1 MVLFPYTR
9 LGSLVCAN
17 NNTLVLILNFTLSKL
32 HLMKNCC
39 LSLSVLTF
47 AYLISGCG
55 QKESTTETVASENP
69 IVDQFLPKYGEKDPI
84 ALTDAKPG
92 GTFTTW
98 GGSFP
103 KSLNMFLDYNSF
115 SVNVM
120 GLLYEPLI
128 SLHST
133 ENRPVGVLAESW
145 EIAEDE
151 MTFTFKIRQDATW
164 SDGNP
169 ITATDIQFFYDV
181 MLNPENLTSLFRVS
195 LKRFDRPMVVDEK
208 TVVIKANT
216 KHWNN
221 FFQAGNMV
229 AFPAHVWKGENF
241 NQINFNFP
249 VVSGPYQLGEVK
261 KGRSINLIRRH
272 DWWGRTNHYNSGKYN
287 FQKIVY
293 RSMTD
298 RNKALEAF
306 KKGIFDAYPIYTSS
320 IWMRKTDFEQVQKG
334 WVVRQ
339 AVYNKEPKGYQG
351 LAVNL
356 RNPKFQD
363 IRVREA
369 LGYLLNREAMNE
381 KFMYNQYF
389 LLNSFYPDLYP
400 KNINPALEVTP
411 FDPERAR
418 QLLDEA
424 GWKVN
429 SLGKLEKEGEIFEIT
444 FLSAAEDFR
453 HLNLYIED
461 LKSVGIEARIEK
473 INRSSLTKRI
483 DNHDFE
489 MFWTAWGASRLRD
502 PESAWHSSTAD
513 QKASQNYPGV
523 KDSEIDRLIEQQK
536 VEYDM
541 DKRIEILKQIDA
553 RLAEIIPYI
562 FLWQADHGRI
572 LYWNKYQ
579 TPEFVFDKFGQE
591 ESIITYWWED
601 PAMVDVLNNA
611 MKKDEVLP
619 RKPFKVVY
627 QE

>member
-1 MVLFPYTR
+1 
-9 LGSLVCAN
+9 
-17 NNTLVLILNFTLSKL
+17 
-32 HLMKNCC
+32 
-39 LSLSVLTF
+39 
-47 AYLISGCG
+47 
-55 QKESTTETVASENP
+55 
-69 IVDQFLPKYGEKDPI
+69 
-84 ALTDAKPG
+84 
-92 GTFTTW
+92 
-98 GGSFP
+98 
-103 KSLNMFLDYNSF
+103 MFLDYNSF
-115 SVNVM
+115 SANVM

-133 ENRPVGVLAESW
+133 ENKPVGVLAESW

-151 MTFTFKIRQDATW
+151 MTFTFKIREDAAW
-164 SDGNP
+164 SDGKP
-169 ITATDIQFFYDV
+169 ITSADIQFYYDV
-181 MLNPENLTSLFRVS
+181 ILNPQNLTSLFRVS
-195 LKRFDRPMVVDEK
+195 LKRFERPVAVDDK

-221 FFQAGNMV
+221 FYQAGNMV
-229 AFPAHVWKGENF
+229 ALPSHAWEGKDFNKLNF
-241 NQINFNFP
+241 EFP
-249 VVSGPYQLGEVK
+249 VVSGPYALGDVK
-261 KGRSINLIRRH
+261 KGRSISLNRRH
-272 DWWGRTNHYNSGKYN
+272 DWWGRTNRYNSGKYN
-287 FQKIVY
+287 FSKIVY

-320 IWMRKTDFEQVQKG
+320 IWMKKTQFEQVEKG

-339 AVYNKEPKGYQG
+339 AVYNKQPKGYQG
-351 LAVNL
+351 LAINL
-356 RNPKFQD
+356 RDPKFQD
-363 IRVREA
+363 IRVRQA

-400 KNINPALEVTP
+400 DNINPNREVTP
-411 FDPERAR
+411 YNPEKAR
-418 QLLDEA
+418 QLLSDA
-424 GWKVN
+424 GWAVN
-429 SLGKLEKEGEIFEIT
+429 DLGKLEKDGLPFEIT

-461 LKSVGIEARIEK
+461 LKAVGIEAKIEK

-483 DNHDFE
+483 DNFEFE

-502 PESAWHSSTAD
+502 PESPWHSSTAD

-523 KDSEIDRLIEQQK
+523 EDKEIDRLIELQK
-536 VEYDM
+536 GEYDM
-541 DKRIEILKQIDA
+541 DKRIEILKQIDN

-562 FLWQADHGRI
+562 FLWQSDHGRI

-579 TPEFVFDKFGQE
+579 TPEYVFDKFGQE

-601 PAMVDVLNNA
+601 PAMVNTLSKA
-611 MKKDEVLP
+611 METDQSIAT
-619 RKPFKVVY
+619 KPFKVVY

>member
-1 MVLFPYTR
+1 MKKYFLIFAL
-9 LGSLVCAN
+9 LG
-17 NNTLVLILNFTLSKL
+17 TG
-32 HLMKNCC
+32 LMFC
-39 LSLSVLTF
+39 
-47 AYLISGCG
+47 GCEPG
-55 QKESTTETVASENP
+55 KDTTKPDDTAEIME
-69 IVDQFLPKYGEKDPI
+69 DQFQPQYGQKDPI
-84 ALTDAKPG
+84 ALDDVKTG

-103 KSLNMFLDYNSF
+103 KSLNMFLDYNRF
-115 SVNVM
+115 SATVM
-120 GLLYEPLI
+120 GLLYEPLL

-133 ENRPVGVLAESW
+133 DNKPVGVLAEAW

-151 MTFTFKIRQDATW
+151 MTFTFKIRKDATW
-164 SDGNP
+164 SDGKP
-169 ITATDIQFFYDV
+169 VTSADIQFYYDV
-181 MLNPENLTSLFRVS
+181 MLDPKNLTSLFRVS
-195 LKRFDRPMVVDEK
+195 LKRFERPVALDDK

-221 FFQAGNMV
+221 FYQAGNMV
-229 AFPAHVWKGENF
+229 ALPAHIWRDKDF
-241 NQINFNFP
+241 NKINFDFP
-249 VVSGPYQLGEVK
+249 VVSGPYQIGEVK
-261 KGRSINLIRRH
+261 KGRSISLKRRH
-272 DWWGRTNHYNSGKYN
+272 DWWGRLNRYNAGKYN

-293 RSMTD
+293 LSMTD

-320 IWMRKTDFEQVQKG
+320 IWMKKTQFDQVEKG

-339 AVYNKEPKGYQG
+339 AVYNQEPKGYQG

-363 IRVREA
+363 IRVRQA

-400 KNINPALEVTP
+400 NNVNPEREVTP
-411 FDPERAR
+411 YDPEKAR
-418 QLLDEA
+418 KLLADA

-429 SLGKLEKEGEIFEIT
+429 QLGKLEKDSQVFEIT

-461 LKSVGIEARIEK
+461 LKSVGIEAKIEK
-473 INRSSLTKRI
+473 INRSTLTKRI
-483 DNHDFE
+483 DNFE
-489 MFWTAWGASRLRD
+489 FEIFWTAWGASRLRD
-502 PESAWHSSTAD
+502 PESSWHSSTAG
-513 QKASQNYPGV
+513 QKASQNYTGV
-523 KDSEIDRLIEQQK
+523 EDEEIDRLIELQK
-536 VEYDM
+536 GEYDM
-541 DKRIEILKQIDA
+541 DKRIEILKKIDN

-562 FLWQADHGRI
+562 FLWQSDHGRI

-579 TPEFVFDKFGQE
+579 TPEYVFDKFGQE
-591 ESIITYWWED
+591 DSIITYWCES
-601 PAMVDVLNNA
+601 PEMVNA
-611 MKKDEVLP
+611 LTQAKASNQFLP
-619 RKPFKVVY
+619 KKPFKVVY

>member
-1 MVLFPYTR
+1 MKNSSLLFPI
-9 LGSLVCAN
+9 V
-17 NNTLVLILNFTLSKL
+17 I
-32 HLMKNCC
+32 
-39 LSLSVLTF
+39 F
-47 AYLISGCG
+47 AMISGGCG
-55 QKESTTETVASENP
+55 PQDNAEESIKASMP
-69 IVDQFLPKYGEKDPI
+69 QGMVDDQFTPSYGERDPV

-92 GTFTTW
+92 GIFTTW
-98 GGSFP
+98 GGPFP

-115 SVNVM
+115 SVQITS
-120 GLLYEPLI
+120 LLYEPLI

-145 EIAEDE
+145 EIAEDD
-151 MTFTFKIRQDATW
+151 MTFTFKIRKDATW
-164 SDGNP
+164 SDGVP
-169 ITATDIQFFYDV
+169 ITSADIQFFYDV
-181 MLNPENLTSLFRVS
+181 ILNPENLTSLFRVS
-195 LKRFDRPMVVDEK
+195 LKRFERPVAIDEK
-208 TVVIKANT
+208 TVRIKANT

-221 FFQAGNMV
+221 FFQAGNIV
-229 AFPAHVWKGENF
+229 AFPSHVWQGKDF
-241 NQINFNFP
+241 NKINFEFP
-249 VVSGPYQLGEVK
+249 VVSGPYQIGEVK
-261 KGRSINLIRRH
+261 KGRSISLQRRH
-272 DWWGRTNHYNSGKYN
+272 DWWGRANHYNAGKYN
-287 FQKIVY
+287 FHKIVY

-320 IWMRKTDFEQVQKG
+320 IWMKKTQFEQVEKG

-351 LAVNL
+351 LAINL
-356 RNPKFQD
+356 RNPKFED
-363 IRVREA
+363 VRVRQA

-389 LLNSFYPDLYP
+389 LLNSFYPDLYED
-400 KNINPALEVTP
+400 NINPGREVTP
-411 FDPERAR
+411 YNPEKAR
-418 QLLDEA
+418 QLLADA
-424 GWKVN
+424 GWVVN
-429 SLGKLEKEGEIFEIT
+429 EEGKRVKAGQPFEIT

-461 LKSVGIEARIEK
+461 LKAVGIQAKIEK

-523 KDSEIDRLIEQQK
+523 QDEAIDRLIEQQK

-541 DKRIEILKQIDA
+541 DKRIEILKKIDD

-572 LYWNKYQ
+572 LYWNKFQ

-601 PAMVDVLNNA
+601 PAMVAALDQA
-611 MKKDEVLP
+611 MEDDQSLP
-619 RKPFKVVY
+619 EKPFKVVY

>member
-1 MVLFPYTR
+1 
-9 LGSLVCAN
+9 
-17 NNTLVLILNFTLSKL
+17 
-32 HLMKNCC
+32 MKNSCFL
-39 LSLSVLTF
+39 LSLLVFLMI
-47 AYLISGCG
+47 LSGCG
-55 QKESTTETVASENP
+55 FQDTAQESTRPATSGGMVE
-69 IVDQFLPKYGEKDPI
+69 DQFKPSYGERDPI
-84 ALTDAKPG
+84 ALANTIAG

-103 KSLNMFLDYNSF
+103 KSLNMFLDYNRF
-115 SVNVM
+115 SANVM

-145 EIAEDE
+145 EVAEDE
-151 MTFTFKIRQDATW
+151 MTFTFKIRKNATW
-164 SDGNP
+164 SDGKP
-169 ITATDIQFFYDV
+169 ISSADIQFFYDV
-181 MLNPENLTSLFRVS
+181 MLNPKNLTSLFRVS
-195 LKRFDRPMVVDEK
+195 LKRFERPVVVDEK
-208 TVVIKANT
+208 TVQIKANT

-229 AFPAHVWKGENF
+229 AFPSHIWKGKDF
-241 NQINFNFP
+241 NKINFEFP
-249 VVSGPYQLGEVK
+249 VVSGPYRLGEVK
-261 KGRSINLIRRH
+261 KGRSISLQRRH
-272 DWWGRTNHYNSGKYN
+272 DWWGRSNLYNSGKYN
-287 FQKIVY
+287 FHKIVY

-320 IWMRKTDFEQVQKG
+320 IWMKKTQFEQVEKG

-339 AVYNKEPKGYQG
+339 AVYNKQPKGYQG

-356 RNPKFQD
+356 RNPKFED
-363 IRVREA
+363 VRVRQA

-389 LLNSFYPDLYP
+389 LLNSFYPDLYEN
-400 KNINPALEVTP
+400 NINPGREVTP
-411 FDPERAR
+411 YNPEKAR
-418 QLLDEA
+418 QLLADA
-424 GWKVN
+424 GWTVN
-429 SLGKLEKEGEIFEIT
+429 EEGILVKAGQAFEIT

-461 LKSVGIEARIEK
+461 LKSVGIHARIEK

-523 KDSEIDRLIEQQK
+523 QDAEIDRLIDQQK

-541 DKRIEILKQIDA
+541 DKRIEIIKQIDD

-562 FLWQADHGRI
+562 FLWQSDHGRI
-572 LYWNKYQ
+572 LYWNKFQ
-579 TPEFVFDKFGQE
+579 TPDYVFDKFSQE

-601 PAMVDVLNNA
+601 PDLATSLTEAMESDQSLP
-611 MKKDEVLP
+611 KK
-619 RKPFKVVY
+619 RFKMVY

>member
-1 MVLFPYTR
+1 
-9 LGSLVCAN
+9 
-17 NNTLVLILNFTLSKL
+17 
-32 HLMKNCC
+32 MKNSCFL
-39 LSLSVLTF
+39 LSLLVFLMI
-47 AYLISGCG
+47 LSGCG
-55 QKESTTETVASENP
+55 FQDTAQESTRPATPGGMVE
-69 IVDQFLPKYGEKDPI
+69 DQFKPSYGERDPI
-84 ALTDAKPG
+84 ALANTIAG

-103 KSLNMFLDYNSF
+103 KSLNMFLDYNRF
-115 SVNVM
+115 SANVM

-145 EIAEDE
+145 EVAEDE
-151 MTFTFKIRQDATW
+151 MTFTFKIRKNATW
-164 SDGNP
+164 SDGKP
-169 ITATDIQFFYDV
+169 ISSADIQFFYDV
-181 MLNPENLTSLFRVS
+181 MLNPKNLTSLFRVS
-195 LKRFDRPMVVDEK
+195 LKRFERPVVVDEK
-208 TVVIKANT
+208 TVQIKANT

-229 AFPAHVWKGENF
+229 AFPSHIWKGKDF
-241 NQINFNFP
+241 NKINFEFP
-249 VVSGPYQLGEVK
+249 VVSGPYRLGEVK
-261 KGRSINLIRRH
+261 KGRSISLQRRH
-272 DWWGRTNHYNSGKYN
+272 DWWGRSNLYNSGKYN
-287 FQKIVY
+287 FHKIVY

-320 IWMRKTDFEQVQKG
+320 IWMKKTQFEQVEKG

-339 AVYNKEPKGYQG
+339 AVYNKQPKGYQG

-356 RNPKFQD
+356 RNPKFED
-363 IRVREA
+363 VRVRQA

-389 LLNSFYPDLYP
+389 LLNSFYPDLYEN
-400 KNINPALEVTP
+400 NINPAREVTP
-411 FDPERAR
+411 YNPEKAR
-418 QLLDEA
+418 QLLADA
-424 GWKVN
+424 GWTVN
-429 SLGKLEKEGEIFEIT
+429 EEGILVKAGQVFEIT

-461 LKSVGIEARIEK
+461 LKSVGIQARIEK

-523 KDSEIDRLIEQQK
+523 QDAEIDRLIDQQK

-541 DKRIEILKQIDA
+541 DKRIEIIKQIDD

-562 FLWQADHGRI
+562 FLWQSDHGRI
-572 LYWNKYQ
+572 LYWNKFQ
-579 TPEFVFDKFGQE
+579 TPEYVFDKFSQE

-601 PAMVDVLNNA
+601 PDLATSLTEAMESDQSLP
-611 MKKDEVLP
+611 KK
-619 RKPFKVVY
+619 RFKVVY

>member
-1 MVLFPYTR
+1 
-9 LGSLVCAN
+9 
-17 NNTLVLILNFTLSKL
+17 
-32 HLMKNCC
+32 MKNSCFL
-39 LSLSVLTF
+39 LSLLVFLMI
-47 AYLISGCG
+47 LSGCG
-55 QKESTTETVASENP
+55 FQDTAQESTRPATSGGMVE
-69 IVDQFLPKYGEKDPI
+69 DQFKPSYGERDPI
-84 ALTDAKPG
+84 ALANTIAG

-103 KSLNMFLDYNSF
+103 KSLNMFLDYNRF
-115 SVNVM
+115 SANVM

-145 EIAEDE
+145 EVAEDE
-151 MTFTFKIRQDATW
+151 MTFTFKIRKNATW
-164 SDGNP
+164 SDGKP
-169 ITATDIQFFYDV
+169 ISSADIQFFYDV
-181 MLNPENLTSLFRVS
+181 MLNPKNLTSLFRVS
-195 LKRFDRPMVVDEK
+195 LKRFERPVVVDEK
-208 TVVIKANT
+208 TVQIKANT

-229 AFPAHVWKGENF
+229 AFPSHIWKGKDF
-241 NQINFNFP
+241 NKINFEFP
-249 VVSGPYQLGEVK
+249 VVSGPYRLGEVK
-261 KGRSINLIRRH
+261 KGRSISLQRRH
-272 DWWGRTNHYNSGKYN
+272 DWWGRSNFYNSGKYN
-287 FQKIVY
+287 FHKIVY

-320 IWMRKTDFEQVQKG
+320 IWMKKTQFEQVQKG

-339 AVYNKEPKGYQG
+339 AVYNKQPKGYQG

-356 RNPKFQD
+356 RNPKFED
-363 IRVREA
+363 VRVRQA

-389 LLNSFYPDLYP
+389 LLNSFYPDLYEN
-400 KNINPALEVTP
+400 NINPAREVTP
-411 FDPERAR
+411 YNPEKAR
-418 QLLDEA
+418 QLLADA
-424 GWKVN
+424 GWTVN
-429 SLGKLEKEGEIFEIT
+429 EEGKLVKAGQAFEIT

-461 LKSVGIEARIEK
+461 LKSVGIQARIEK

-523 KDSEIDRLIEQQK
+523 QDAEIDRLIDQQK

-541 DKRIEILKQIDA
+541 DKRIEIIKQIDD

-562 FLWQADHGRI
+562 FLWQSDHGRI
-572 LYWNKYQ
+572 LYWNKFQ
-579 TPEFVFDKFGQE
+579 TPEYVFDKFSQE

-601 PAMVDVLNNA
+601 PALATSLTEA
-611 MKKDEVLP
+611 MESDQSLPKK
-619 RKPFKVVY
+619 RFKVVY

>member
-1 MVLFPYTR
+1 
-9 LGSLVCAN
+9 
-17 NNTLVLILNFTLSKL
+17 
-32 HLMKNCC
+32 MKNSCFL
-39 LSLSVLTF
+39 LSLLVFLMI
-47 AYLISGCG
+47 LSGCG
-55 QKESTTETVASENP
+55 FQDTAQESTRPATPGGMVE
-69 IVDQFLPKYGEKDPI
+69 DQFKPSYGERDPI
-84 ALTDAKPG
+84 ALANTIAG

-103 KSLNMFLDYNSF
+103 KSLNMFLDYNRF
-115 SVNVM
+115 SANVM

-145 EIAEDE
+145 EVAEDE
-151 MTFTFKIRQDATW
+151 MTFTFKIRKNATW
-164 SDGNP
+164 SDGKP
-169 ITATDIQFFYDV
+169 ISSADIQFFYDV
-181 MLNPENLTSLFRVS
+181 MLNPKNLTSLFRVS
-195 LKRFDRPMVVDEK
+195 LKRFERPVVVDEK
-208 TVVIKANT
+208 TVQIKANT

-229 AFPAHVWKGENF
+229 AFPSHIWKGKDF
-241 NQINFNFP
+241 NKINFEFP
-249 VVSGPYQLGEVK
+249 VVSGPYRLGEVK
-261 KGRSINLIRRH
+261 KGRSISLQRRH
-272 DWWGRTNHYNSGKYN
+272 DWWGRSNLYNSGKYN
-287 FQKIVY
+287 FHKIVY

-320 IWMRKTDFEQVQKG
+320 IWMKKTQFEQVEKG

-339 AVYNKEPKGYQG
+339 AVYNKQPKGYQG

-356 RNPKFQD
+356 RNPKFED
-363 IRVREA
+363 VRVRQA

-389 LLNSFYPDLYP
+389 LLNSFYPDLYEN
-400 KNINPALEVTP
+400 NINPAREVTP
-411 FDPERAR
+411 YNPEKAR
-418 QLLDEA
+418 QLLADA
-424 GWKVN
+424 GWTVN
-429 SLGKLEKEGEIFEIT
+429 EEGILVKAGQAFEIT

-461 LKSVGIEARIEK
+461 LKSVGIQARIEK

-523 KDSEIDRLIEQQK
+523 QDAEIDRLIDQQK

-541 DKRIEILKQIDA
+541 DKRIEIIKQIDD

-562 FLWQADHGRI
+562 FLWQSDHGRI
-572 LYWNKYQ
+572 LYWNKFQ
-579 TPEFVFDKFGQE
+579 TPEYVFDKFSQE

-601 PAMVDVLNNA
+601 PALATSLTEA
-611 MKKDEVLP
+611 MESDQSLPKK
-619 RKPFKVVY
+619 RFKVVY

>member
-1 MVLFPYTR
+1 
-9 LGSLVCAN
+9 
-17 NNTLVLILNFTLSKL
+17 
-32 HLMKNCC
+32 MKNF
-39 LSLSVLTF
+39 LPILTLLF
-47 AYLISGCG
+47 VILIHSGCG
-55 QKESTTETVASENP
+55 KKESTGSTDVTEQVVA
-69 IVDQFLPKYGEKDPI
+69 DQYKPKYGEQDPI
-84 ALTDAKPG
+84 ALSDAQAG

-103 KSLNMFLDYNSF
+103 KSLNMFLDYNRF
-115 SVNVM
+115 SANVM

-133 ENRPVGVLAESW
+133 DNRPVGVLAESW
-145 EIAEDE
+145 EVAEDE

-164 SDGNP
+164 SDGKP
-169 ITATDIQFFYDV
+169 ITSADIQFYYDV
-181 MLNPENLTSLFRVS
+181 ILNPKNLTSLFRVS
-195 LKRFDRPMVVDEK
+195 LKRFERPVALDEK
-208 TVVIKANT
+208 TIVIKANT

-221 FFQAGNMV
+221 FYQAGNMV
-229 AFPAHVWKGENF
+229 ALPSHAWEGKDF
-241 NQINFNFP
+241 NKINFEFP
-249 VVSGPYQLGEVK
+249 VVSGPYALGEVK
-261 KGRSINLIRRH
+261 KGRSISLKRRH
-272 DWWGRTNHYNSGKYN
+272 DWWGRTNRYNVGKYN
-287 FQKIVY
+287 FNKIVY

-320 IWMRKTDFEQVQKG
+320 IWMKKTNFDQVEKG

-351 LAVNL
+351 LAINL
-356 RNPKFQD
+356 RDPKFQD
-363 IRVREA
+363 IRVRQA
-369 LGYLLNREAMNE
+369 LGYLLNRKAMNE

-400 KNINPALEVTP
+400 DNINPEKEVTP
-411 FDPERAR
+411 YAPEKAR
-418 QLLDEA
+418 QLLADS
-424 GWKVN
+424 GWLVN
-429 SLGKLEKEGEIFEIT
+429 DLGKLEKDGQSFEIT

-461 LKSVGIEARIEK
+461 LKSVGIEAKIEK
-473 INRSSLTKRI
+473 INRSTLTKRI
-483 DNHDFE
+483 DNFDFE
-489 MFWTAWGASRLRD
+489 MFWTTWGASRLRD
-502 PESAWHSSTAD
+502 PESPWHSSTAD

-523 KDSEIDRLIEQQK
+523 QDDEIDRLIEMQK
-536 VEYDM
+536 GEYDM
-541 DKRIEILKQIDA
+541 DKRIEILKQIDN

-579 TPEFVFDKFGQE
+579 TPEYVFDKFGQE

-601 PAMVDVLNNA
+601 PAMVKELDQA
-611 MKKDEVLP
+611 METDQALAK
-619 RKPFKVVY
+619 KPFKVVY